1 MNWNYVMHSIR
12 KKNISQLGFTLVEM
26 AIVLVI
32 VGLLISGL
40 LIPLGVQRDLRDYG
54 ETRAELAELKEAVIG
69 FAMSNSA
76 ADGRP
81 YLPCPDTN
89 GNGNENREV
98 AGGCTNAAGELP
110 WATLGLGLSDSWN
123 NVYLY
128 RVTAAYSNSNVGFT
142 LTPLGDNVIV
152 NTVAAGGANVATG
165 IPAVIVSKGKNGNS
179 ASLDEGENSDGDATF
194 VSKEQI
200 DLAANAFDDV
210 VVWVPTT
217 ILVNRMV
224 SAGRLP

>member
-1 MNWNYVMHSIR
+1 MNWNYAMHRVM
-12 KKNISQLGFTLVEM
+12 KKNINQLGFTLVEM

-54 ETRAELAELKEAVIG
+54 EARAELAELREALIG

-76 ADGRP
+76 SDGRP

-89 GNGNENREV
+89 GNGDENREV
-98 AGGCTNAAGELP
+98 AGGCTDAAGEVP
-110 WATLGLGLSDSWN
+110 WVLLGLGLSDSWN
-123 NVYLY
+123 NAYLY

-142 LTPLGDNVIV
+142 LIPLGGNDIV
-152 NTVAAGGANVATG
+152 NTAGGANVATG
-165 IPAVIVSKGKNGNS
+165 IPAVIVSKGKNGNG
-179 ASLDEGENSDGDATF
+179 ASVDELENSDGDATF

-224 SAGRLP
+224 TAGRLP